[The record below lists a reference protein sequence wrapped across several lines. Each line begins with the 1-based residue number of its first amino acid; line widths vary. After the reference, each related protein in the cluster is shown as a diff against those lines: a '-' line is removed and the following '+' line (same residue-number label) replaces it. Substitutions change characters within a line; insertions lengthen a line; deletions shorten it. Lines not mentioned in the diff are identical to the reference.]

1 MSRPK
6 LVKPFSNSRPLLG
19 LRLGAIACALS
30 VPVVAFTLSEN
41 DKIDREIRQ
50 LQREKIAVHWIAQAN
65 YFVNDVETAESES
78 GRGLPA
84 GARARID
91 GRLLHLERYSENIV
105 GVVPR
110 APEAFAQ
117 IDRAWRAEAAAPS
130 GASLARLATETGSAL
145 DTVSDSSQLSF
156 ESHQFIA
163 DLGDALDNSY
173 YRVFSP
179 LGAAA
184 ETMQGGSLSFAE
196 RIQIGGSIGVARQFR
211 HELFNDIV
219 PALETAPGKTAALR
233 LNWHAALDAAGTLER
248 DLTAVIQKP
257 HGRLAPSMLRSERLR
272 LALRSSAFIT
282 TLEGDADAEFVRLQ
296 RQDRKA
302 KLTLLIVALFA
313 IALIIALGTLGL
325 RLIAR
330 RDRRELQRVQQDAR
344 ALQAELGR
352 QHAERARMLTEAQ
365 FDAVFDRS
373 QMGIALL
380 DGNGTV
386 VEFNPA
392 LRTML
397 GSASPALVVPNDP
410 HFAALA
416 SGRSATYQHETALE
430 RSDGTPRWSQIT
442 ISSVDVRSESVAAI
456 AMVQDISERKAI
468 EERLR
473 YAASHDDLTSLLN
486 RAQFLSRLSAVLA
499 DPAVASTYSVLFV
512 DLDHFKLV
520 NDTLGHSAGDRAI
533 IITGERLLA
542 TTRPEDVLARLH
554 GDEFAL
560 LLSHTDASSARGAAD
575 RIKEHLLAPIHFS
588 ETSFGLTASIGIV
601 TELERY
607 VSAEYVMRD
616 ADVAMYHAKS
626 LGRANAVVFNGEMQ
640 ERVSERMRIMTD
652 LRTALPRNEIYVA
665 YQPIVSVLTSEV
677 LGFEALLRWRSATL
691 GDVPPSAFIPVAEE
705 SDEIHELGRFAL
717 TEACA
722 MIRRLDVA
730 GAPPL
735 RASVN
740 LSVVQLIKGNIAAEV
755 RAAVRDAGID
765 AERLTLEITESGLLE
780 NKARA
785 HDVLDELHRLG
796 VRLCIDD
803 FGTGYSSLRYLHE
816 FPIDVL
822 KIDRSFVNGCDGEL
836 ANPPIVDML
845 LSLSRHL
852 DIAVIAEG
860 IETEGQRQALLD
872 LGCEAAQGYLFARPL
887 PEAHFMAWLRAGEE
901 LREAAAYVKAS

>member
-1 MSRPK
+1 
-6 LVKPFSNSRPLLG
+6 
-19 LRLGAIACALS
+19 
-30 VPVVAFTLSEN
+30 
-41 DKIDREIRQ
+41 
-50 LQREKIAVHWIAQAN
+50 
-65 YFVNDVETAESES
+65 
-78 GRGLPA
+78 
-84 GARARID
+84 
-91 GRLLHLERYSENIV
+91 
-105 GVVPR
+105 
-110 APEAFAQ
+110 
-117 IDRAWRAEAAAPS
+117 
-130 GASLARLATETGSAL
+130 
-145 DTVSDSSQLSF
+145 
-156 ESHQFIA
+156 
-163 DLGDALDNSY
+163 
-173 YRVFSP
+173 
-179 LGAAA
+179 
-184 ETMQGGSLSFAE
+184 MQGGSLSFAE
-196 RIQIGGSIGVARQFR
+196 RIQVGGGIALARQFE
-211 HELFNDIV
+211 HTLFNDIA
-219 PALETAPGKTAALR
+219 PALEPSPRTTGTLR
-233 LNWHAALDAAGTLER
+233 VHWHAALDAASILER
-248 DLTAVIQKP
+248 DLTAAIQSR
-257 HGRLAPSMLRSERLR
+257 HARLAPSVLRSERLR
-272 LALRSSAFIT
+272 LAARSSAFIT
-282 TLEGDADAEFVRLQ
+282 TLESDTGAEFARLQ
-296 RQDRKA
+296 RQDREA
-302 KLTLLIVALFA
+302 KLTLLVVALFA
-313 IALIIALGTLGL
+313 IALIIALGTVGL
-325 RLIAR
+325 RLIVR

-386 VEFNPA
+386 VECNPA

-397 GSASPALVVPNDP
+397 GSANPVLVVPNDP

-416 SGRSATYQHETALE
+416 AGRSATYQHETALE

-499 DPAVASTYSVLFV
+499 DPAIASTYCVLFV

-520 NDTLGHSAGDRAI
+520 NDTLGHPAGDRAI
-533 IITGERLLA
+533 MITGERLLA
-542 TTRPEDVLARLH
+542 TTRPDDVLARLH

-560 LLSHTDASSARGAAD
+560 LLSHTDASGARAASD
-575 RIKEHLLAPIHFS
+575 RIKEHLLAPIHFG

-640 ERVSERMRIMTD
+640 ERVSEHMRILTD

-665 YQPIVSVLTSEV
+665 YQPIVSVRSSEV

-705 SDEIHELGRFAL
+705 SDAIHELGRFAL

-722 MIRRLDVA
+722 MIRRLNVA
-730 GAPPL
+730 GAAPL

-740 LSVVQLIKGNIAAEV
+740 LSVAQLIKGDIAAEV
-755 RAAVRDAGID
+755 RAAVHDAGID

-785 HDVLDELHRLG
+785 HEVLDELHRLG
-796 VRLCIDD
+796 VKLCIDD

-822 KIDRSFVNGCDGEL
+822 KIDRSFVNGSDGEL

-852 DIAVIAEG
+852 DIDVIAEG

-901 LREAAAYVKAS
+901 LREAAAYANAS

>member
-1 MSRPK
+1 MK
-6 LVKPFSNSRPLLG
+6 LRSHSRPLLG
-19 LRLGAIACALS
+19 LRLGAIACALA
-30 VPVVAFTLSEN
+30 VPVVALALGE
-41 DKIDREIRQ
+41 DAKIDREIMQ
-50 LQREKIAVHWIAQAN
+50 LRREKVAVHWIALADQL
-65 YFVNDVETAESES
+65 VNDIEMAES
-78 GRGLPA
+78 
-84 GARARID
+84 GASHHMSATALARID
-91 GRLLHLERYSENIV
+91 GRRENLQRFSADIA
-105 GVVPR
+105 GAVPS
-110 APEAFAQ
+110 APGAFAQ
-117 IDRAWRAEAAAPS
+117 IDRAWKAEAAAPS
-130 GASLARLATETGSAL
+130 GVALAHLATEGGSAL
-145 DTVSDSSQLSF
+145 DSVSDSSQLSF
-156 ESHQFIA
+156 ESHVFIA

-184 ETMQGGSLSFAE
+184 ETMQAGSLSFGE
-196 RIQIGGSIGVARQFR
+196 RIQIAGGIALARQFK
-211 HELFNDIV
+211 HELFNDIQ
-219 PALETAPGKTAALR
+219 PAMDTAPGKTVTLGLR
-233 LNWHAALDAAGTLER
+233 WHAALDSASTLER
-248 DLTAVIQKP
+248 DLDAAIQKP
-257 HGRLAPSMLRSERLR
+257 QGRLAPRVLRGERLR
-272 LALRSSAFIT
+272 LAARTSEFIT
-282 TLEGDADAEFVRLQ
+282 TLEADTDSELAQLQ
-296 RQDRKA
+296 GQDRRA
-302 KLTLLIVALFA
+302 KLTILAAALLGIALIVAL
-313 IALIIALGTLGL
+313 GTVAL
-325 RLIAR
+325 RLIGR
-330 RDRRELQRVQQDAR
+330 RDRRELERARQDAR

-380 DGNGTV
+380 DGEGMV
-386 VEFNPA
+386 VECNPA

-397 GSASPALVVPNDP
+397 GSASPVLVAPNDP
-410 HFAALA
+410 HFEALA
-416 SGRSATYQHETALE
+416 AGRSATYQHETALE

-486 RAQFLSRLSAVLA
+486 RTQFLARLSAVLVDHA
-499 DPAVASTYSVLFV
+499 IASTYSVLFV

-533 IITGERLLA
+533 MITGERLLA
-542 TTRPEDVLARLH
+542 TTRPDDVLARLH

-560 LLSHTDASSARGAAD
+560 LLADTDGAGARAAAD
-575 RIKEHLLAPIHFS
+575 RIKEHLLAPIHFG

-626 LGRANAVVFNGEMQ
+626 LGRANAVVFDGEMQ
-640 ERVSERMRIMTD
+640 ERVSEQMRILTD

-665 YQPIVSVLTSEV
+665 YQPIVAVRTSEV
-677 LGFEALLRWRSATL
+677 LGFEALLRWRSPTL
-691 GDVPPSAFIPVAEE
+691 GDVPPSAFIPVAED
-705 SDEIHELGRFAL
+705 SDAIHELGRFAL
-717 TEACA
+717 TETCA
-722 MIRRLDVA
+722 MVRRLDVA

-735 RASVN
+735 RASIN
-740 LSVVQLIKGNIAAEV
+740 LSVAQLVKGDIAAEV
-755 RAAVRDAGID
+755 RTAVADAGID

-785 HDVLDELHRLG
+785 HEVLDELHRIG
-796 VRLCIDD
+796 VKLCIDD

-822 KIDRSFVNGCDGEL
+822 KIDRSFVNGADGEL
-836 ANPPIVDML
+836 ANPAIVDML

-852 DIAVIAEG
+852 DVVAIAEG
-860 IETEGQRQALLD
+860 IETEAQRRALLEA
-872 LGCEAAQGYLFARPL
+872 GCEAAQGFLFARPL
-887 PEAHFMAWLRAGEE
+887 PEAHFMTWLRAGEE
-901 LREAAAYVKAS
+901 LREAAAAVKAS